1 MAWTD
6 TKCGRIVQ
14 GRDQHCPACHHTFTS
29 TAAGDLHR
37 TGPHDNRRCTNPAWL
52 ASDAA
57 DDHGQPLLEYD
68 PNRDAW
74 RIPLTDA
81 RRAALNKLHAM

>member
-1 MAWTD
+1 MAWAD
-6 TKCGRIVQ
+6 TKCRRIVQ

-37 TGPHDNRRCTNPAWL
+37 TGPHDNI
-52 ASDAA
+52 
-57 DDHGQPLLEYD
+57 
-68 PNRDAW
+68 RDAW
-74 RIPLTDA
+74 RTPLTAA